1 MKGIADI
8 MLQGIIKR
16 SREQLGITLSVDT
29 AARDYLIDKGYDDKY
44 GARPLRRTIQ
54 NLLEDK
60 LVEVGL
66 EGEDLSFSVK
76 KKAVPRKKSAS
87 GEIEKQVLE
96 NKAK

>member
-1 MKGIADI
+1 
-8 MLQGIIKR
+8 MLDHKVR
-16 SREQLGITLSVDT
+16 KN
-29 AARDYLIDKGYDDKY
+29 A
-44 GARPLRRTIQ
+44 
-54 NLLEDK
+54 

>member
-54 NLLEDK
+54 NLLEDSWQR
-60 LVEVGL
+60 LCWII
-66 EGEDLSFSVK
+66 
-76 KKAVPRKKSAS
+76 RC
-87 GEIEKQVLE
+87 EKMLW
-96 NKAK
+96 

>member
-1 MKGIADI
+1 M
-8 MLQGIIKR
+8 
-16 SREQLGITLSVDT
+16 SVDT

-60 LVEVGL
+60 LAEAVLDHKVRKNALVEVGL

-76 KKAVPRKKSAS
+76 RKLYRGKSP
-87 GEIEKQVLE
+87 LP
-96 NKAK
+96 AK

>member
-1 MKGIADI
+1 MRKNA
-8 MLQGIIKR
+8 
-16 SREQLGITLSVDT
+16 
-29 AARDYLIDKGYDDKY
+29 
-44 GARPLRRTIQ
+44 
-54 NLLEDK
+54 

-96 NKAK
+96 NKAKVRKNNWLFLNRLLYNRSTEYPCETGVENGVRLMGRD